1 MEKQGAARNDINLDC
16 LDEAKVVG
24 YCQIGNDRY
33 PIVEIENSLGTI
45 ASPIESSVNYKSINY
60 LSVFEINGQNL
71 AIIIE
76 TENLPNTSSDPTN
89 FLTKREGEIAT
100 LVAKGNSNKQ
110 IANHLKI
117 SEWTVS
123 THLRRVFT
131 KLGVDS
137 RAAMV
142 YRCAD
147 LWYRSI
153 G

>member
-1 MEKQGAARNDINLDC
+1 MGKQDIARNDVNLNC
-16 LDEAKVVG
+16 LDDVKVVG
-24 YCQIGNDRY
+24 YCRIGDDRY
-33 PIVEIENSLGTI
+33 PIVEIKDSLGI
-45 ASPIESSVNYKSINY
+45 LASLSKSSLDRKAINFLSI
-60 LSVFEINGQNL
+60 FEINGHNL
-71 AIIIE
+71 GIVK
-76 TENLPNTSSDPTN
+76 TENLGDISSDSTN

-110 IANHLKI
+110 IASQLKI

-147 LWYRSI
+147 LLH
-153 G
+153 

>member
-1 MEKQGAARNDINLDC
+1 MKKQGVARNDINLDC
-16 LDEAKVVG
+16 FDEFKIVG
-24 YCQIGNDRY
+24 CCRIGNDRY
-33 PIVEIENSLGTI
+33 PIVEINNSLGTI
-45 ASPIESSVNYKSINY
+45 VSQTKSSVNYKSINY

-76 TENLPNTSSDPTN
+76 AENLANTGSDSTN

-110 IANHLKI
+110 IANQLKI

-147 LWYRSI
+147 LLHQF
-153 G
+153 

>member
-1 MEKQGAARNDINLDC
+1 VEKWDTIRSSNVD
-16 LDEAKVVG
+16 LDELKVVG
-24 YCQIGNDRY
+24 YCQIGADRY
-33 PIVEIENSLGTI
+33 PIVEITNS
-45 ASPIESSVNYKSINY
+45 IEILETLSKSSVNHKSINY

-76 TENLPNTSSDPTN
+76 IENLANTGSEPTN

-110 IANHLKI
+110 IANQLKI

-123 THLRRVFT
+123 THLRRAFT

-142 YRCAD
+142 YRCTN
-147 LWYRSI
+147 LLHQF
-153 G
+153 